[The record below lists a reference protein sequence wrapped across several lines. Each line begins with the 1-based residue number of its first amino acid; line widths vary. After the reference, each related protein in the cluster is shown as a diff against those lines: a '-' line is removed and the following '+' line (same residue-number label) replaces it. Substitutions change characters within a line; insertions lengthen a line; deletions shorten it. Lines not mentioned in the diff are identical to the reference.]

1 MSRRRL
7 SDEER
12 VLWTTVTRS
21 IAPLHPSRTV
31 EADDDETVVR
41 TPQKQKT
48 VAKRLGITVKPEA
61 PSRQSATFVLAATPP
76 APPVLAALDRRQ
88 RKRVAKGRD
97 AIDGRID
104 LHGLTQAEAHDAL
117 AHFLHSAVRREARLV
132 LVITGKGSREGGGV
146 LRRQVPLW
154 LALPDF
160 RALVIGFETA
170 HIAHGGDGAFYV
182 RLRRARTSS

>member
-1 MSRRRL
+1 MSRRGRRL

-12 VLWTTVTRS
+12 VLWATVTRS
-21 IAPLHPSRTV
+21 IAPLRSLRDV
-31 EADDDETVVR
+31 AADDDTITGE
-41 TPQKQKT
+41 PPPKQQT
-48 VAKRLGITVKPEA
+48 VAKRLGITIKPVA
-61 PSRQSATFVLAATPP
+61 PLRPP
-76 APPVLAALDRRQ
+76 APPPPTSPALAVLDRRQ

-160 RALVIGFETA
+160 RGLVIGF
-170 HIAHGGDGAFYV
+170 
-182 RLRRARTSS
+182 

>member
-21 IAPLHPSRTV
+21 IAPLHPPRAV
-31 EADDDETVVR
+31 AADDGEAVVR
-41 TPQKQKT
+41 GPSPKQKT
-48 VAKRLGITVKPEA
+48 VAKRLGITVKPVA
-61 PSRQSATFVLAATPP
+61 PSRPVVAPLPSAPP
-76 APPVLAALDRRQ
+76 AMAALDRRQ

-132 LVITGKGSREGGGV
+132 LVITGKGREGGPEAPLPVRPGA
-146 LRRQVPLW
+146 LRHNVPLW
-154 LALPDF
+154 LHMAPLNQ
-160 RALVIGFETA
+160 LVLQVRPA
-170 HIAHGGDGAFYV
+170 HRRHGGEGAYYV
-182 RLRRARTSS
+182 YLRR

>member
-1 MSRRRL
+1 MSRRRRL

-21 IAPLHPSRTV
+21 IAPLHPSRAV
-31 EADDDETVVR
+31 VADDDETIVR
-41 TPQKQKT
+41 APPKQKT
-48 VAKRLGITVKPEA
+48 VAKRLGITVKPVA
-61 PSRQSATFVLAATPP
+61 PSRPAAPPPP
-76 APPVLAALDRRQ
+76 APPVLATLDRRQ
-88 RKRVAKGRD
+88 RKRVAKGRA

-132 LVITGKGSREGGGV
+132 LVITGKGAREGGGV

-160 RALVIGFETA
+160 RGMVIGFEPA
-170 HIAHGGDGAFYV
+170 HVAHGGDGAFYV
-182 RLRRARTSS
+182 RLRRTRASP

>member
-1 MSRRRL
+1 MSRRGRRL

-12 VLWTTVTRS
+12 VLWATVTRS
-21 IAPLHPSRTV
+21 IAPLRSPRDL
-31 EADDDETVVR
+31 ADDDESAAR
-41 TPQKQKT
+41 ESRPKQQT
-48 VAKRLGITVKPEA
+48 VAKRLGITIKPVA
-61 PSRQSATFVLAATPP
+61 PLRPSAPPPP
-76 APPVLAALDRRQ
+76 APPALAALDRRQ

-160 RALVIGFETA
+160 RGIVIGFEPA
-170 HIAHGGDGAFYV
+170 HVAHGGDGAFYV
-182 RLRRARTSS
+182 RLRRAR

>member
-21 IAPLHPSRTV
+21 IAPLHPPRAV
-31 EADDDETVVR
+31 AADDGETVVR
-41 TPQKQKT
+41 GPSPKQKT
-48 VAKRLGITVKPEA
+48 VAKRLGITVKPVA
-61 PSRQSATFVLAATPP
+61 PSRPVLAPLPSAPP
-76 APPVLAALDRRQ
+76 AMAALDRRQ

-132 LVITGKGSREGGGV
+132 LVITGKGAREGGGV

-160 RALVIGFETA
+160 RGMVIGFEPA
-170 HIAHGGDGAFYV
+170 HVAHGGDGAFYV
-182 RLRRARTSS
+182 RLRRATK

>member
-1 MSRRRL
+1 MSRRRRL

-21 IAPLHPSRTV
+21 IAPLHPSRTFK
-31 EADDDETVVR
+31 ADDDETVR
-41 TPQKQKT
+41 EPPKQKP
-48 VAKRLGITVKPEA
+48 VAKRSGITVKPVA
-61 PSRQSATFVLAATPP
+61 PSRQAMSPLVTPPPP
-76 APPVLAALDRRQ
+76 APPALAALDRRQ

-104 LHGLTQAEAHDAL
+104 LHGLTQAEAHGAL

-132 LVITGKGSREGGGV
+132 LVITGKGAREGGGV

-160 RALVIGFETA
+160 RAMVIGFETA
-170 HIAHGGDGAFYV
+170 HLAHGGDGAFYV
-182 RLRRARTSS
+182 RLRRTR